1 MGSAESG
8 VARSG
13 RLIATLDAIGPAL
26 LFGLQLWASVC
37 LTLFVAFWLELDT
50 PSWAAA
56 SAAIVC
62 QPQLGASLRK
72 GWGRMIG
79 TVIGAI
85 MIVVLT
91 ALFPQDRVAF
101 LISLALWAAV
111 CAFGATILRNFASYA
126 AALAGYTAAI
136 IAADTLGAFGGP
148 NTEVFLLAV
157 NRASEICIGI
167 VCAGIVLAGTDLGSA
182 QRRLA
187 TSFAALATD
196 IAGGFLAM
204 LARVGPEQPDTRPE
218 RREFA
223 RRVIALDPEVDQAIG
238 ESGELRYRLATL
250 QTGVRGLLAALDG
263 WRGVAAHLERLP
275 KDSARQ
281 DAETILSSLPAQLQS
296 LMRSGASLLWMAD
309 PIGLRSRCEAAIQRL
324 LALPVT
330 TPSLSLLVHQ
340 TAKLLTGL
348 LQSIDALV
356 LLGGG
361 GPSRP
366 SSSRRTTWLSV
377 PDRLP
382 ALLNAGRAFVTMC
395 VVELVWVVTA
405 WPSGAF
411 AMAFAAIVVLLLSP
425 RGDLAF
431 AAALA
436 FMAGTVA
443 TIICAATIQ
452 FAVLPSLETF
462 PAFCIAIGVYYVPVG
477 YLMAR
482 TTKPAAIA
490 ILTALAV
497 SFMPIL
503 APTNP
508 ITYNT
513 EQFYNVALAIFVG
526 SGIATLSFQ
535 LIPPLPPMVRT
546 RRLLTIAL
554 RDLHRLAMGRLS
566 LQAWD
571 ERMFGAL
578 VALPDQAGPLQRAQ
592 LLAALSVGS
601 ELMQLRPICSVLGLG
616 AEFESVL
623 VAVAEGNSTA
633 ALESLAHLDAQLA
646 LLAHRDDAHSDWAH
660 SDRAA
665 YPTLRARA
673 KVLLLSEALAQHF
686 EYFDAGVRP

>member
-1 MGSAESG
+1 
-8 VARSG
+8 
-13 RLIATLDAIGPAL
+13 LDALGPSL

-37 LTLFVAFWLELDT
+37 LTLYVAFWLELDT

-91 ALFPQDRVAF
+91 ALFPQDRGAF

-111 CAFGATILRNFASYA
+111 CAFGATLLRNFASYA

-136 IAADTLGAFGGP
+136 IAADTLGATGGP
-148 NTEVFLLAV
+148 NTEVFILAV

-167 VCAGIVLAGTDLGSA
+167 VCAGILLAGTDLGSA

-187 TSFAALATD
+187 TSFATLAAD
-196 IAGGFLAM
+196 IANGFLAM
-204 LARVGPEQPDTRPE
+204 LARVGPEFPDTRPE
-218 RREFA
+218 RRELA

-250 QTGVRGLLAALDG
+250 QMAVRGLLGSLDG
-263 WRGVAAHLERLP
+263 WRGVAAHLGRLP
-275 KDSARQ
+275 RDRARQ
-281 DAETILSSLPAQLQS
+281 DAETILSSLPAQLRS
-296 LMRSGASLLWMAD
+296 LMGSRASSAWMAD
-309 PIGLRSRCEAAIQRL
+309 PMGLRSRCEAAIQRL
-324 LALPVT
+324 LALPVA
-330 TPSLSLLVHQ
+330 TPSLRLLADE
-340 TAKLLTGL
+340 TAKLLTGI

-356 LLGGG
+356 LLVGGE
-361 GPSRP
+361 PSRP

-382 ALLNAGRAFVTMC
+382 ALLNAGRAFVTMS

-405 WPSGAF
+405 WPNGAF
-411 AMAFAAIVVLLLSP
+411 AIAFAAIVVLLLSP

-431 AAALA
+431 AGALA

-443 TIICAATIQ
+443 TIICAATIE

-462 PAFCIAIGVYYVPVG
+462 PAFCLAIGLYYVPVG

-482 TTKPAAIA
+482 TRKPAAMA
-490 ILTALAV
+490 VLTALAV

-508 ITYNT
+508 MSYDTA
-513 EQFYNVALAIFVG
+513 QFYNVALAIFVG

-535 LIPPLPPMVRT
+535 LLPPLPPKVRT

-554 RDLHRLAMGRLS
+554 RDLRHLAMGRLS

-571 ERMFGAL
+571 ERMFGSL
-578 VALPDQAGPLQRAQ
+578 VALPDQAEPLQRAQ

-601 ELMQLRPICSVLGLG
+601 ELMQLRPICSMLGLDP
-616 AEFESVL
+616 EFESVL
-623 VAVAEGNSTA
+623 VAVVDGNSAT
-633 ALESLAHLDAQLA
+633 ALESLAYLDGQLVP
-646 LLAHRDDAHSDWAH
+646 LAHRD
-660 SDRAA
+660 RAP

-673 KVLLLSEALAQHF
+673 KVLLLSEALAQHS
-686 EYFDAGVRP
+686 EYFDAGARA